1 MGKLTPEQQA
11 KKYLKDNKAVKKIH
25 ATSDGF
31 LFLHKPDAVS
41 HGKKLEDKN
50 VTTFSRSAKV
60 DAPAKDEEPK
70 GFLDQSVAK
79 IKAALAAKEDVAE
92 LEGYLEQEKAQEE
105 PRTTAVEA
113 IESRIAE
120 LTKED

>member
-1 MGKLTPEQQA
+1 MGKLTPEQRA
-11 KKYLKDNKAVKKIH
+11 KKFLDSNKGVKKIH

-31 LFLHKPDAVS
+31 LFQHKPDAVS

-50 VTTFSRSAKV
+50 VTTYSRSAKV
-60 DAPAKDEEPK
+60 DAPAKDTEPK

-79 IKAALAAKEDVAE
+79 IKAALPGKKDVAE
-92 LEGYLEQEKAQEE
+92 LEGYLEQEKAQED
-105 PRTTAVEA
+105 PRTTALEA